1 MDYALITTR
10 HALLRVIHRCRTAT
24 ALDFET
30 TSLRPVD
37 GRVRLAQLRNAEVRC
52 VIDFDQIPG
61 GFAACAG
68 LFIAYGP
75 WVVFNSGFEMRWF
88 LAAGAT
94 PEIIDVGHLRRARMG
109 GGRFS
114 LADMVLWDLEQKLAK
129 DEQVSNWAAP
139 ELSASQLD
147 YAIRD
152 ADVTFELWEHW
163 KERTTAAHDRA
174 AQLLDDMTLG
184 VIEMEEAGMML
195 DRRAHKELVRRW
207 EEIRD
212 ELALQVRALIPE
224 TEVANLNSNPQFS
237 DFFARIFPDRVL
249 SVWPKTE
256 KTAQLEISGEA
267 LSKMAGLFLGTPVEA
282 ALDALSQYRKIQKY
296 ISSFGETVIDA
307 AARSPDGRIRA
318 RFNVGAAR
326 TCRFSSSGPNLQQ
339 MPRDKKLFADDED
352 QTRVRKSFIAPAGSL
367 LVSYDYSAIE
377 MRVLALL
384 SGDDHLL
391 EDVVFGDVHSEVAA
405 VIAGH
410 KVDKKTPAGKAAR
423 SAAKGVSF
431 GIIYGSG
438 ASGLSLTMRTSVEK
452 AQTYIDFWAN
462 RYKRAFAYRFEMQEQ
477 AQATGYLTMCDGG
490 TIYLG
495 KRGAD
500 LPKCANYPV
509 QRAALSVMARA
520 ITRHKTTLDHLRGS
534 GALDPARTLMLATIH
549 DALIDEALETQAEIV
564 KRAMAEDMTA
574 AYVDFFPGAPTENL
588 IEGGVGPNW
597 ADLE

>member
-1 MDYALITTR
+1 MEYALITTR
-10 HALLRVIHRCRTAT
+10 AALWRVLQKCWTAT

-30 TSLRPVD
+30 TSLRPAD
-37 GRVRLAQLRNAEVRC
+37 GRVRLAQLRNDEVRC

-61 GFAACAG
+61 GFAACAD
-68 LFIAYGP
+68 LFVPPGP

-139 ELSASQLD
+139 ELSASQLE

-152 ADVTFELWEHW
+152 ADVTFALWQHW
-163 KERTTAAHDRA
+163 KEKTTSAHDRA

-184 VIEMEEAGMML
+184 VIEMEEAGMLL

-212 ELALQVRALIPE
+212 ELATQVRALIPE

-256 KTAQLEISGEA
+256 KTNQLEISGEA
-267 LSKMAGLFLGTPVEA
+267 LAKMAGLFPGTPVEA
-282 ALDALSQYRKIQKY
+282 ALDALSRYRRIQKY
-296 ISSFGETVIDA
+296 ISSFGVTVIDT
-307 AARSPDGRIRA
+307 AARSPDGRVRA

-339 MPRDKKLFADDED
+339 VPRDKKLFADDED

-384 SGDDHLL
+384 SGDDQLL

-410 KVDKKTPAGKAAR
+410 KIDKKTPEGKTAR

-431 GIIYGSG
+431 GIIYGS
-438 ASGLSLTMRTSVEK
+438 AAAGLSITMRTPIEK

-495 KRGAD
+495 KRNAD

-520 ITRHKTTLDHLRGS
+520 ITRHKTTLDRLRGS
-534 GALDPARTLMLATIH
+534 GELDPTRTLLLATIH

-574 AYVDFFPGAPTENL
+574 AYVDFFPGAPTDNL

-597 ADLE
+597 ADLG